1 MRSTN
6 PVLTESMFRALP
18 ASARAMTL
26 RGVVSRTLLL
36 LVLVA
41 GSAAFSWR
49 ACLHEPG
56 LAAPFAFGG
65 ALGGF
70 ILAMVTAFRPVWSR
84 VSGPCYALA
93 EGLFI
98 GSVSVFFEQRF
109 HGIVVQ
115 TVCLTFS
122 VMFAL
127 LAGYQAGFI
136 RVSQTFRSMIVA
148 ATAGV
153 VLLYLGNMIF
163 SLFSHQSFGFLQDAG
178 PVGIGFSLL
187 VAAVAAMNLVLDFEF
202 IDQGV
207 QVRAPQW
214 MEWYSAFAL
223 TVTLVWL
230 YLEILR
236 LLSKIRRND

>member
-1 MRSTN
+1 
-6 PVLTESMFRALP
+6 MFRALP
-18 ASARAMTL
+18 ASARAMTM
-26 RGVVSRTLLL
+26 RGVVGRTLLL
-36 LVLVA
+36 LAMVA
-41 GSAAFSWR
+41 ASAAFSWR

-65 ALGGF
+65 ALSGF
-70 ILAMVTAFRPVWSR
+70 ILALATCFRPAWSR
-84 VSGPCYALA
+84 VSSPLYAVV

-109 HGIVVQ
+109 PGIVVQ

-127 LAGYQAGFI
+127 LAGYQSGFI
-136 RVSQTFRSMIVA
+136 RLSQTFRSMIVA
-148 ATAGV
+148 ATAGL
-153 VLLYLGNMIF
+153 VLLYLGNLIF
-163 SLFSHQSFGFLQDAG
+163 SLFSHHSFAILDNAG
-178 PVGIGFSLL
+178 PIGIGFSIL
-187 VAAVAAMNLVLDFEF
+187 VATVAAMNLVLDFEF

-207 QVRAPQW
+207 QSRAPQW
-214 MEWYSAFAL
+214 MEWYGAFAL

-236 LLSKIRRND
+236 LLSKLRRND